1 MIFTNEP
8 FHWQHESRPNEAC
21 LLLHGLGG
29 GIYEMQW
36 LAERLHGSGF
46 TVRGINYPGHDKP
59 SFRMPASAWE
69 DWYQHITETY
79 ESMAE
84 QYERV
89 SIIGFSTGCPLALK
103 LAYEHPARH
112 QVDKLVLLSPFLNI
126 RKGWYT
132 RLVDPEKIIPHL
144 SRFWPHL
151 PRVGGL
157 PIVDK
162 TLVPQARKAVYYRTF
177 NLTAVSSAL
186 ELIRDIKPN
195 LSAIE
200 NPALVVMSSQDRVVD
215 PAGAD
220 YLMEHLGSHQKKMVW
235 LHRSN
240 HVIMLDADRELVL
253 DQVTG
258 FLQQSDPALR

>member
-1 MIFTNEP
+1 MRFTNQP
-8 FHWQHESRPNEAC
+8 FHWHHQSRPNEAC

-36 LAERLHGSGF
+36 LAERLHESGF
-46 TVRGINYPGHDKP
+46 TVRGINYPGHGKP
-59 SFRMPASAWE
+59 SFGMPASAWE
-69 DWYQHITETY
+69 DWYQHITDTY

-103 LAYEHPARH
+103 LAYEHPSRH
-112 QVDKLVLLSPFLNI
+112 QLDKLILLSPFLNI

-132 RLVDPEKIIPHL
+132 RLFDPEKVIPHL
-144 SRFWPHL
+144 CRVWPHM
-151 PRVGGL
+151 PRMGGL
-157 PIVDK
+157 PVLDK
-162 TLVPQARKAVYYRTF
+162 TLARYADKSVYHRTF
-177 NLTAVSSAL
+177 NLSSVSSAL
-186 ELIRDIKPN
+186 ELIRNIRPS
-195 LSAIE
+195 LPSIE
-200 NPALVVMSSQDRVVD
+200 NPALVVMSSQDRIVD

-220 YLMEHLGSHQKKMVW
+220 YIMEHLGSHHKQMVW

-253 DQVTG
+253 NQVTE
-258 FLQQSDPALR
+258 FLQQPSPVLR